1 MRILFIIVT
10 FFFENHG
17 QFISSISDDN
27 STLEEPLGENKI
39 ITEFLA
45 LKKYIDDEN
54 IKMKLKIEDLTRENT
69 ILKNKIS
76 PVQFR
81 DQNFVIKPRSIRQTG
96 CPKPK

>member
-17 QFISSISDDN
+17 QNISSISDDN

-81 DQNFVIKPRSIRQTG
+81 DQNFVIKTRSIRQTG